1 MYLSKVLLQPH
12 GLHNAWQWHRALWT
26 LFPDRANGEPLPCLY
41 RIEAM
46 NLAEGA
52 QLLMQSAEK
61 PQLKSAKARVLA
73 QKEFE
78 PHFITG
84 QRLRFRLQANPT
96 KKISDQQNPKRKIR
110 VPFIKEA
117 DQQAWIQRKFAN
129 AATLKTEEMLIRN
142 HPPTYFQQGRRGGKI
157 VTVYF
162 EGMLVVND
170 AEKLNQQLRKGIG
183 SAKSFGC
190 GLLSLAAI

>member
-1 MYLSKVLLQPH
+1 MYLSKVLLQPQ
-12 GLHNAWQWHRALWT
+12 GLENAWQWHRALWT
-26 LFPDRANGEPLPCLY
+26 LFPDRASGEALPCLY

-52 QLLMQSAEK
+52 QVLMQSEQK
-61 PQLKSAKARVLA
+61 PLLESVKARVLA
-73 QKEFE
+73 QKKFE
-78 PHFITG
+78 PQFITG

-129 AATLKTEEMLIRN
+129 TATIKAEAMLIRN
-142 HPPTYFQQGRRGGKI
+142 HPPIYFRQGRRGGKI
-157 VTVYF
+157 VTVHF
-162 EGMLVVND
+162 EGILVIND
-170 AEKLNQQLRKGIG
+170 PEQLNQQLRKGIG

-190 GLLSLAAI
+190 GLLSLAVM